1 MSIKRPGWIST
12 YTQKAF
18 YFDKLDPDS
27 ICIEDIAHA
36 LSNVCRFSGH
46 CPHHYSVAQHSVLVS
61 KLCSQEDALTGLL
74 HDATEAYIGDM
85 VTPLKRLIPD
95 FQSFEDRLWQIIAKK
110 FGAKRVIP
118 PGVHRADLTALS
130 IEAKNLMGVD
140 PKEWGLD
147 PAPDLRDPVPSLTNR
162 KAERM
167 FLREFK
173 NLQSSNAAAF
183 ITAFHPPLMQRES
196 EYPKTFEAS
205 FAMMPERGR
214 DRYLEVMGTE
224 ERTVEKPKPE
234 NILKEADRI
243 VGGDRAAAYGHPR
256 EDFARTAQI
265 WSAVLGFPVP
275 VEKVALCMIGVK
287 MSRQCNAAKRDNWVD
302 MAGYAQTGYMVDQ
315 KDGRME

>member
-1 MSIKRPGWIST
+1 MTIKRPGWIST

-61 KLCSQEDALTGLL
+61 KLCSQDDALTGLL

-95 FQSFEDRLWQIIAKK
+95 FRSFEDRLWSIIAKK

-118 PGVHRADLTALS
+118 QGVHRADLAALS

-147 PAPDLRDPVPSLTNR
+147 EAPNLCDPVPVLTNQE
-162 KAERM
+162 AERI

-173 NLQSSNAAAF
+173 NLQSKNTAAF
-183 ITAFHPPLMQRES
+183 LTAFKPPLMQREE

-205 FAMMPERGR
+205 
-214 DRYLEVMGTE
+214 YSMGTE

-243 VGGDRAAAYGHPR
+243 VGGDRAAAYGHPK
-256 EDFARTAQI
+256 EDFSRTAQI
-265 WSAVLGFPVP
+265 WSAILGFQVP
-275 VEKVALCMIGVK
+275 VEKVALCMVGVK
-287 MSRQCNAAKRDNWVD
+287 ISRQCNAAKRDNWVD
-302 MAGYAQTGYMVDQ
+302 IAGYAQTGYMVDQ